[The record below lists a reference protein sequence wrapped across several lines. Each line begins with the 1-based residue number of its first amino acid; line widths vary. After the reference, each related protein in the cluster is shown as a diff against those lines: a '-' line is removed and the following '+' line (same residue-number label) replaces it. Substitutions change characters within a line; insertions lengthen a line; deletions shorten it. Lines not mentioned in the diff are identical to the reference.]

1 MKRTVIHLVSRIN
14 NAEVPIYSTHNV
26 VEPLG
31 CKSDVTQCEEFYV
44 DEYILPNYKD
54 PIKIEAGLYSHQLV
68 SYLINDLNMPSSR
81 ILQLRDTHQL
91 FFRDHFL
98 EAIFRGYFLETI
110 FQRPFV
116 RHHFSETIFQR
127 PFFRDQF

>member
-44 DEYILPNYKD
+44 DEYILPNYND
-54 PIKIEAGLYSHQLV
+54 PIKIEAGLYSRELV
-68 SYLINDLNMPSSR
+68 SYLINNLNMPSSR
-81 ILQLRDTHQL
+81 ILQLRATYTNHIETTYIY
-91 FFRDHFL
+91 RPFL

-110 FQRPFV
+110 CETPFF
-116 RHHFSETIFQR
+116 RDHFSETIF
-127 PFFRDQF
+127 